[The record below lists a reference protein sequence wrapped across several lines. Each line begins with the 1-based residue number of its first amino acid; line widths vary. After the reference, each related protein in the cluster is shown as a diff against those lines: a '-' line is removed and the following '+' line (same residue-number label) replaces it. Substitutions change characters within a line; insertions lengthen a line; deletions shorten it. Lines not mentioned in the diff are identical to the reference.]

1 MYLCRRRHRKKYIS
15 QALPLGG
22 RHKRRSRE
30 RGIEAIVQRCTG
42 LVAVERIRGRVNG
55 LSETNPRACC
65 SWPPLVLSLYLGG
78 QTRFVKLDFGL
89 RSAGEYVT
97 RGRVGKRV
105 GLHDSY

>member
-1 MYLCRRRHRKKYIS
+1 MGARTVSLNLKQTR
-15 QALPLGG
+15 A
-22 RHKRRSRE
+22 
-30 RGIEAIVQRCTG
+30 
-42 LVAVERIRGRVNG
+42 LVAVGR
-55 LSETNPRACC
+55 
-65 SWPPLVLSLYLGG
+65 PLVLPLYLGG